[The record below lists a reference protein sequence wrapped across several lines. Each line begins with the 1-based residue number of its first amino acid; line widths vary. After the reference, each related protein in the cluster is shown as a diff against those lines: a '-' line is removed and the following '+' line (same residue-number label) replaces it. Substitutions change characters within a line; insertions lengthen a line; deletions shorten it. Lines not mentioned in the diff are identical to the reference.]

1 MRYFADNHIEKL
13 SLVANLNWVHPF
25 SRLICTAIVHFDTVS
40 LPFGLTPVK
49 WSRNWS
55 CYYPLDLV
63 HTGARNQCQ
72 FNMGIPL
79 QPYSQLFSIVG
90 NSISKWELEYCVA
103 FCLLLA
109 VFSFCHFYYYTDDY
123 LPLTSECIGFLFSL
137 VLRRFASRAP

>member
-55 CYYPLDLV
+55 CYYPLDLEL
-63 HTGARNQCQ
+63 A
-72 FNMGIPL
+72 
-79 QPYSQLFSIVG
+79 
-90 NSISKWELEYCVA
+90 ISVSLTWGFPC
-103 FCLLLA
+103 
-109 VFSFCHFYYYTDDY
+109 SFTAGYFR
-123 LPLTSECIGFLFSL
+123 LSETISANESSSV
-137 VLRRFASRAP
+137 VLRFAYY